1 MSTYQWKEG
10 RERDKNRDRELR
22 DINYYIQNK

>member
-1 MSTYQWKEG
+1 MSAYQWKEG